1 MIYYPRDGG
10 YDLSR
15 MMASWILGQVT
26 YTAILIFVWHS
37 LFLRDKSGIQMNVLK
52 SEVTA
57 TLRFSHGFWANPWKW
72 GFIINHNT

>member
-1 MIYYPRDGG
+1 MIYCLRDDG

-26 YTAILIFVWHS
+26 YTAILIFVWHCP
-37 LFLRDKSGIQMNVLK
+37 LLRDKSGVQTNVLK

-57 TLRFSHGFWANPWKW
+57 TLRFSHGFWANQ
-72 GFIINHNT
+72 